1 MSVSSH
7 YKCHDYNFHYCT
19 RVFIN
24 KTLIVNR
31 RPVKY
36 TFPQGDTHI
45 VYGVANTTMQKG
57 QTKERL
63 NFYFIY
69 KELN

>member
-1 MSVSSH
+1 M
-7 YKCHDYNFHYCT
+7 
-19 RVFIN
+19 
-24 KTLIVNR
+24 
-31 RPVKY
+31 KY